1 MKQYSNDFRKKVI
14 EYCKRCNN
22 KSKTAETFSISR
34 KTVISWMGLEKEGK
48 LYEYKKPVGQSSKV
62 NLKTLEEYIINNPQ
76 AYYREIGEEF
86 NISTSQAQYLVVK
99 LGFKIKKKTKIQRSK
114 WRKTKRVYR
123 KN

>member
-76 AYYREIGEEF
+76 AYYRETGEEF

>member
-22 KSKTAETFSISR
+22 NSKTAETFSISR
-34 KTVISWMGLEKEGK
+34 KTVISWMKLEKEGK

-76 AYYREIGEEF
+76 AYYREIGKEF

-114 WRKTKRVYR
+114 
-123 KN
+123 